1 MVSQVHERG
10 QLALEA
16 KRTQYKRDME
26 DIVRMQ
32 KEMEEEEAA
41 KLALNAQQKLVR
53 WMHIESAWIG
63 VLCMY
68 VDVGMYA

>member
-1 MVSQVHERG
+1 
-10 QLALEA
+10 
-16 KRTQYKRDME
+16 ME

-53 WMHIESAWIG
+53 
-63 VLCMY
+63 
-68 VDVGMYA
+68 